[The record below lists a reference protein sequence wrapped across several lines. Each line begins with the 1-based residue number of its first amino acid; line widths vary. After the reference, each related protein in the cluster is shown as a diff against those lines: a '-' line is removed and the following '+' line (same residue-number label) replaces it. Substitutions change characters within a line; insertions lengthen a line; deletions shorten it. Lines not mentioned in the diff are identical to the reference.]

1 MKMNHIVIDEK
12 IMTQIVNVE
21 LEMIDV
27 NILYNACIYIIKEH
41 PEMIGY
47 IHIAKKLQKI
57 LHKKL

>member
-1 MKMNHIVIDEK
+1 
-12 IMTQIVNVE
+12 MTQIVNVE

-27 NILYNACIYIIKEH
+27 NILYNACIDIIKEH